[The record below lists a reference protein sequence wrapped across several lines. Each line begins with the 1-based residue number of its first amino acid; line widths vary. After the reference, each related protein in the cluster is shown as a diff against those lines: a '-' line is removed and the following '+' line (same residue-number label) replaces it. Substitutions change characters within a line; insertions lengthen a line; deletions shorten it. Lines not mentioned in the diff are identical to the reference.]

1 MEELKQLQFYNI
13 KEMNK
18 ILTFEHY
25 KVKQNE
31 RN

>member
-25 KVKQNE
+25 KVIKK
-31 RN
+31 